1 MYIYSSSD
9 ENKDIGPIKRKQEK
23 QEFHRRALTLSQPSE
38 MNNIQKRNRWTDG
51 PRTPIYR
58 LIPETRAKGNVFG
71 REGVLG

>member
-23 QEFHRRALTLSQPSE
+23 QEFHWRAQLSE
-38 MNNIQKRNRWTDG
+38 MNNIQERNRWTDS
-51 PRTPIYR
+51 PKNPIYR
-58 LIPETRAKGNVFG
+58 LIPETSAKGNVFG